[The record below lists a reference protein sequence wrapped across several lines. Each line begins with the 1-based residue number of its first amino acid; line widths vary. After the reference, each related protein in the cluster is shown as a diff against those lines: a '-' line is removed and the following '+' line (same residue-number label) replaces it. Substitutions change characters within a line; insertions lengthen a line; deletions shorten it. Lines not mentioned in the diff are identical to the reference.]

1 MKLKFI
7 VVGGGLAGLMAT
19 IKIAEKGENVDLIS
33 FVHVKRSHSVCAQG
47 GINGAVNTKGEGDS
61 PWNHFD
67 DTLLGGD
74 YLANQPPVLGMC
86 EAAPGIIYLMDRM
99 GVPFTRTPEGN
110 LDFRRFGGTLVHRT
124 AFSGSTTGQQ
134 LLYALDEQVR
144 YWETQGKVNKFE
156 DWDYLSAVIDDNGV
170 CRGCIAQDMKT
181 MEIRSFQGDAVILC
195 TGGLGAVYGK
205 TTNSIINTGSP
216 ASSAY
221 QQGVYY
227 ANPEMIQI
235 HPTCIGGDDK
245 LRLISEGVRGDG
257 GRLWTYK
264 DGKPW
269 FFMEEWYP
277 AYGNLVSRDVA
288 SRGIFKVCRELGLGL
303 DGGDSVYLDVTHLEP
318 DWIEKRQHGVLEI
331 YRKFAGEEP
340 TKVPMKVFPAMH
352 YSMGGMWVDYN
363 QMTNIPGL
371 FAAGECEYQYHGA
384 NRLGANSLI
393 SCLYA
398 GTVVGDKVMEYCK
411 GLKKTSSDVSSKVFD
426 AEMARQKAGMDKILK
441 FNGPENPYVLKD
453 EMNNYMSTYVGVV
466 RTTKQLQDTDKKL
479 LELMER
485 YKKLGVYDTG
495 GWSNRTAIFIRHLW
509 NMFELARGIVGGS
522 LLRKESR
529 GAHYMPEYPNR
540 DDENWLKTTKAK
552 WTPSGPQFSL
562 EDVDISLVKPRVRR
576 YDVTKDQVIKE
587 AAEKEAASSK
597 EGAK

>member
-1 MKLKFI
+1 
-7 VVGGGLAGLMAT
+7 
-19 IKIAEKGENVDLIS
+19 
-33 FVHVKRSHSVCAQG
+33 
-47 GINGAVNTKGEGDS
+47 
-61 PWNHFD
+61 
-67 DTLLGGD
+67 
-74 YLANQPPVLGMC
+74 
-86 EAAPGIIYLMDRM
+86 
-99 GVPFTRTPEGN
+99 
-110 LDFRRFGGTLVHRT
+110 
-124 AFSGSTTGQQ
+124 
-134 LLYALDEQVR
+134 
-144 YWETQGKVNKFE
+144 
-156 DWDYLSAVIDDNGV
+156 
-170 CRGCIAQDMKT
+170 
-181 MEIRSFQGDAVILC
+181 
-195 TGGLGAVYGK
+195 
-205 TTNSIINTGSP
+205 
-216 ASSAY
+216 
-221 QQGVYY
+221 
-227 ANPEMIQI
+227 
-235 HPTCIGGDDK
+235 
-245 LRLISEGVRGDG
+245 
-257 GRLWTYK
+257 
-264 DGKPW
+264 
-269 FFMEEWYP
+269 
-277 AYGNLVSRDVA
+277 
-288 SRGIFKVCRELGLGL
+288 
-303 DGGDSVYLDVTHLEP
+303 
-318 DWIEKRQHGVLEI
+318 
-331 YRKFAGEEP
+331 
-340 TKVPMKVFPAMH
+340 
-352 YSMGGMWVDYN
+352 
-363 QMTNIPGL
+363 MTNIPGL